1 MMKNKNWYLSL
12 VILASVFQ
20 SCSITRNYKQADIK
34 LDQLNTKYFN
44 TTDSARVEN
53 IDFETYFRD
62 EILIGLIKEVL
73 VNNNDLIIATENLN
87 ANAALL
93 KATKLNYLPD
103 VNLQMNPSI
112 QRLSK
117 NSMMGEFAG
126 NMTYQDYSI
135 APNLSWEIDLWGKLK
150 GERKEAQALFL
161 AQSENIRA
169 IKLQLIT
176 QTASTYYNLIFL
188 NNQLIEIKSMKDLAE
203 NSVQLIEKQYN
214 YGDATTTAV
223 KQAKDQ
229 VFDLEKTIAEI
240 IQSISNQEVSLS
252 TLLGKYPEQF
262 NFDQSI
268 SKVQFSNVKES
279 KITISQLQNRP
290 DVKRAELEL
299 TAANTRVGI
308 NNAAMYPSVV
318 ISAQSGLNSV
328 TAGNIFNVPASLFGN
343 LAGGITQPLFNKRK
357 LKSNL
362 EQVIHL
368 REAKIADFKQEI
380 IKSVAE
386 VTDAINN
393 LKYLEE
399 QKVITTNKM
408 NNLVHT
414 VSDAQKLY
422 QYGEL
427 TYLEVLAMQQIYIQ
441 ANIALLEMSRK
452 TIDAHIHLFKAIGG

>member
-1 MMKNKNWYLSL
+1 MMKNKSWYLSM
-12 VILASVFQ
+12 VIVAGVFQ
-20 SCSITRNYKQADIK
+20 SCSVTKNYKEADIQ
-34 LDQLNTKYFN
+34 LDQLNVTYFN
-44 TTDSARVEN
+44 TADSAKAEP
-53 IDFETYFRD
+53 IAFETYFTD
-62 EILIGLIKEVL
+62 LVLIDLIQKVL
-73 VNNNDLIIATENLN
+73 ANNNDLIVATENLN

-103 VNLQMNPSI
+103 VNLQLNPSV

-126 NMTYQDYSI
+126 SMTYQDYTI

-176 QTASTYYNLIFL
+176 QTASTYYNLLFL
-188 NNQLIEIKSMKDLAE
+188 NNQLTEIKSMKGFSE
-203 NSVQLIEKQYN
+203 NSVELIEKQYN
-214 YGDATTTAV
+214 YGDATTIAV

-240 IQSISNQEVSLS
+240 NQSISNQEVALS
-252 TLLGKYPEQF
+252 TLLGKYPTEF
-262 NFDQSI
+262 SFEQSI
-268 SKVQFSNVKES
+268 TDVQFKAYKEDR
-279 KITISQLQNRP
+279 ITVTQLQNRP

-299 TAANTRVGI
+299 SAANARVGI
-308 NNAAMYPSVV
+308 NNAALYPSLV
-318 ISAQSGLNSV
+318 ISAQGGLNSI

-343 LAGGITQPLFNKRK
+343 LAGGITQPLFNKRR

-362 EQVIHL
+362 EQALHL
-368 REAKIADFKQEI
+368 RDAKIASFKQEV

-393 LKYLEE
+393 LNYLEA
-399 QKVITTNKM
+399 QKEITSNKM

-414 VSDAQKLY
+414 ISDAQKLY
-422 QYGEL
+422 QYGEI
-427 TYLEVLAMQQIYIQ
+427 TYLEVLAIQQIYIQ
-441 ANIALLEMSRK
+441 ANIALLEMNRK
-452 TIDAHIHLFKAIGG
+452 TIDAHIHLYKAIGG

>member
-1 MMKNKNWYLSL
+1 MMKNKSWYLSM
-12 VILASVFQ
+12 VIVTGVFQ
-20 SCSITRNYKQADIK
+20 SCSVTKNYKEADIQ
-34 LDQLNTKYFN
+34 LDQLNVTYFN
-44 TTDSARVEN
+44 TADSAKAEP
-53 IDFETYFRD
+53 IAFETYFTD
-62 EILIGLIKEVL
+62 LVLIDLIQEVL
-73 VNNNDLIIATENLN
+73 ANNNDLIVATENLN

-103 VNLQMNPSI
+103 VNLQLNPSV

-126 NMTYQDYSI
+126 SMTYQDYTI

-176 QTASTYYNLIFL
+176 QTASTYYNLLFL
-188 NNQLIEIKSMKDLAE
+188 NNQLTEIKSMKGFSE
-203 NSVQLIEKQYN
+203 NSVELIEKQYN
-214 YGDATTTAV
+214 YGDATTIAV

-240 IQSISNQEVSLS
+240 NQSISNQEVALS
-252 TLLGKYPEQF
+252 TLLGKYPTEF
-262 NFDQSI
+262 SFGQSI
-268 SKVQFSNVKES
+268 TDVQFKAYKEDR
-279 KITISQLQNRP
+279 ITVTQLQNRP

-299 TAANTRVGI
+299 SAANARVGI
-308 NNAAMYPSVV
+308 NNAALYPSLV
-318 ISAQSGLNSV
+318 ISAQGGLNSI

-343 LAGGITQPLFNKRK
+343 LAGGITQPLFNKRR

-362 EQVIHL
+362 EQALHL
-368 REAKIADFKQEI
+368 RDAKIASFKQEV

-393 LKYLEE
+393 LNYLEA
-399 QKVITTNKM
+399 QKEITSNKM

-414 VSDAQKLY
+414 ISDAQKLY
-422 QYGEL
+422 QYGEI
-427 TYLEVLAMQQIYIQ
+427 TYLEVLAIQQIYIQ
-441 ANIALLEMSRK
+441 ANIALLEMNRK
-452 TIDAHIHLFKAIGG
+452 TIDAQIHLYKAIGG